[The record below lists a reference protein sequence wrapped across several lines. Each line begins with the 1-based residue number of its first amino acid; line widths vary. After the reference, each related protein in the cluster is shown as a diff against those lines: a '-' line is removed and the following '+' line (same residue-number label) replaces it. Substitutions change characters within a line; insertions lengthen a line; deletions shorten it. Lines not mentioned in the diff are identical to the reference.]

1 LRSLLN
7 YLLALVR
14 LSACFD
20 RRGGRL
26 FTLAALLLA
35 GSRGMQV
42 AAFFLPIKVLILMA
56 SAREPGY
63 YHYLKPYLTLNQLM
77 LGMLLLVPVFY
88 FSYIILGVMHRR
100 VLDADLNR
108 QKSAAFECGALKLKP
123 AQMVSLHRR
132 LAKAYAD
139 MWLMLGTLLVI
150 TLIQPL
156 LGAAVAAL
164 VLFNLLIFDAYAFGA
179 DEDKRLTVFRL
190 HRRQFIE
197 YIASSNFL
205 LVFFVLTWG
214 VARLQLDVFSA
225 VLVLLLSRMMFQA
238 VQRFAVES
246 IYIKVDVNRL
256 GSIFGLG

>member
-1 LRSLLN
+1 MRSLLN
-7 YLLALVR
+7 YLMALVR
-14 LSACFD
+14 VAAYFD

-63 YHYLKPYLTLNQLM
+63 YHYLKPYLTLDQLM

-108 QKSAAFECGALKLKP
+108 QKTVAFECGALKLKP

-164 VLFNLLIFDAYAFGA
+164 VLFNLLIFDAYAFA
-179 DEDKRLTVFRL
+179 ANEDKRLTIFRL

-205 LVFFVLTWG
+205 VVFFMLAWG
-214 VARLQLDVFSA
+214 IARLGLDVFSA
-225 VLVLLLSRMMFQA
+225 VLMLLLSRLLFQA
-238 VQRFAVES
+238 MQRFSAES
-246 IYIKVDVNRL
+246 LSLKSDL
-256 GSIFGLG
+256 EKPFS

>member
-1 LRSLLN
+1 MRSLLN
-7 YLLALVR
+7 YLMALVR
-14 LSACFD
+14 VAAYFD

-63 YHYLKPYLTLNQLM
+63 YHYLKPYLTLDQLM

-108 QKSAAFECGALKLKP
+108 HKGASFECGALKLKS
-123 AQMVSLHRR
+123 AQMASLHRR

-150 TLIQPL
+150 TLIRPL
-156 LGAAVAAL
+156 LGAPVAVL
-164 VLFNLLIFDAYAFGA
+164 LLLNLLLFDAYAFAA

-205 LVFFVLTWG
+205 VVFFMLAWG
-214 VARLQLDVFSA
+214 VTRLGVNVFSA
-225 VLVLLLSRMMFQA
+225 VLVLLLSRMLFQA
-238 VQRFAVES
+238 VQRFSVES
-246 IYIKVDVNRL
+246 LSLKEQVVKVS
-256 GSIFGLG
+256 GGLK

>member
-1 LRSLLN
+1 LLN

-14 LSACFD
+14 LAACFD

-63 YHYLKPYLTLNQLM
+63 YHYLKPYLTLDQLM

-108 QKSAAFECGALKLKP
+108 QKTVAFECGALKLKP
-123 AQMVSLHRR
+123 AQMVGLHRR
-132 LAKAYAD
+132 LAKAYGD
-139 MWLMLGTLLVI
+139 MWLMMGTLLVI
-150 TLIQPL
+150 VLVQPL
-156 LGAAVAAL
+156 IGPLIAAL
-164 VLFNLLIFDAYAFGA
+164 VLLNLLLFDTYAFSA
-179 DEDKRLTVFRL
+179 DENKRLTIFKL
-190 HRRQFIE
+190 HSRQFIE

-205 LVFFVLTWG
+205 IVFFMLVLG
-214 VARLQLDVFSA
+214 VVHVELEVFSA
-225 VLVLLLSRMMFQA
+225 VLVLLLARMLFQA
-238 VQRFAVES
+238 VRRFSGES
-246 IYIKVDVNRL
+246 LLLKKQVVKIPKN
-256 GSIFGLG
+256 

>member
-14 LSACFD
+14 LAACFN

-35 GSRGMQV
+35 CSRGMQV
-42 AAFFLPIKVLILMA
+42 ATFFLPIKVLIVIA
-56 SAREPGY
+56 STQEPGY
-63 YHYLKPYLTLNQLM
+63 YHYMKPYLTFDQLM

-88 FSYIILGVMHRR
+88 FSYIILGVTHRR

-108 QKSAAFECGALKLKP
+108 QKTAAFECGALKLKP
-123 AQMVSLHRR
+123 AQMASLHRR
-132 LAKAYAD
+132 MANAYAD

-164 VLFNLLIFDAYAFGA
+164 LLFNLLIFDFYAFGT

-205 LVFFVLTWG
+205 LVFFFLAVSVKYFGLG
-214 VARLQLDVFSA
+214 VISA
-225 VLVLLLSRMMFQA
+225 VLILLVARMIFQA
-238 VQRFAVES
+238 VQRFSVES
-246 IYIKVDVNRL
+246 LYLKKLIV
-256 GSIFGLG
+256 

>member
-1 LRSLLN
+1 MRSLLN

-14 LSACFD
+14 LAACFD

-63 YHYLKPYLTLNQLM
+63 YHYLKPYLTLDQLM

-108 QKSAAFECGALKLKP
+108 QKTVAFECGALKLKP
-123 AQMVSLHRR
+123 AQMVTLHQR

-139 MWLMLGTLLVI
+139 MWLMLGAVLTILAIEAILTIPLMILL
-150 TLIQPL
+150 
-156 LGAAVAAL
+156 
-164 VLFNLLIFDAYAFGA
+164 LFNLLIFDTYAFHA
-179 DEDKRLTVFRL
+179 DEEKRLTVFKL

-197 YIASSNFL
+197 YIASSNYLFAFFFL
-205 LVFFVLTWG
+205 AWG
-214 VARLQLDVFSA
+214 VSELWLDVVVA
-225 VLVLLLSRMMFQA
+225 ILVLLLSRMLFQA
-238 VQRFAVES
+238 VQRFSVES
-246 IYIKVDVNRL
+246 LFLSRQVVNAKAK
-256 GSIFGLG
+256 G